1 MCLETL
7 GAETNHALLRQVLE
21 SDMHPADAATDSFD
35 RDIVLGLAS
44 FKQEGLYEID
54 AAGLMTARMVSAS

>member
-1 MCLETL
+1 MFYI
-7 GAETNHALLRQVLE
+7 RQVLE
-21 SDMHPADAATDSFD
+21 SDMHPAGAATDSFD

-54 AAGLMTARMVSAS
+54 AAGLMTACMVFAS